1 MAEPPAPAPAPGL
14 NPIGRWLGSFKS
26 AFVIASDLYQLTK
39 RVEQLEADHR
49 KLKEDTAASFKQT
62 SEDFRKLGERVA
74 KLEGAFAEALS
85 HMDTKV
91 ELTIIKAMQNAGRND
106 KS

>member
-1 MAEPPAPAPAPGL
+1 L
-14 NPIGRWLGSFKS
+14 NSIGRWFGSFKS

-39 RVEQLEADHR
+39 RVEQLESDHR
-49 KLKEDTAASFKQT
+49 KLKEETAASFKQT

-91 ELTIIKAMQNAGRND
+91 ELAVIKAMQSSRRDG